1 MTYISINL
9 KHDLNGSVIGQKLID
24 LSKPTVMGIL
34 NITPDSF
41 FSGSRFSLNSNQIT
55 DQVGKMIADGAKFI
69 DIGGY
74 STRPNANDV
83 SISEE
88 IDRVSPVIEV
98 ISKDFGNKIAISIDT
113 FRSKVAREAVNAGAT
128 IINDIAGGNL
138 DEEMFQTVAE
148 LQVPYILMHSRGNP
162 QTMDRL
168 NDYKTGDGPHLT
180 LAVITELQEKVAQ
193 LRALAVKDIM
203 IDPGF
208 GFAKNAKQGF
218 EMMRNL
224 EAFKVMDL
232 PLLVGISRKSMIWR
246 TLNITADE
254 ALNGTTALNMYALSQ
269 GAKILRVHDVKEAT
283 ETIRLY
289 EELSTAESSLSLL
302 QIQSKNH
309 HGHRLIQ

>member
-1 MTYISINL
+1 MTFISINQ
-9 KHDLNGSVIGQKLID
+9 KHHSNGLVMGQKLID
-24 LSKPTVMGIL
+24 LTKPTVMGIL

-41 FSGSRFSLNSNQIT
+41 FSGSRYTPNSNQII
-55 DQVGKMIADGAKFI
+55 DQVGKMIADGASFI

-74 STRPNANDV
+74 STRPDADDV
-83 SISEE
+83 SVVEE
-88 IDRVSPVIEV
+88 IDRVTPVIEE
-98 ISKDFGNKIAISIDT
+98 IAQHFGDKVAISIDT
-113 FRSKVAREAVNAGAT
+113 FRSKVAREAVKAGAT

-162 QTMDRL
+162 QTMNKL
-168 NDYKTGDGPHLT
+168 NDYQNLT
-180 LAVITELQEKVAQ
+180 LDVITELQEKVAQ
-193 LRALAVKDIM
+193 LRALAVKDII
-203 IDPGF
+203 IDTGF

-254 ALNGTTALNMYALSQ
+254 ALNGTTVLNMYALMQ
-269 GAKILRVHDVKEAT
+269 GAKILRVHDVKEAMQT
-283 ETIRLY
+283 VRLF
-289 EELSTAESSLSLL
+289 EEL
-302 QIQSKNH
+302 
-309 HGHRLIQ
+309 GG

>member
-1 MTYISINL
+1 MTFISINH
-9 KHDLNGSVIGQKLID
+9 KHTPNGPVIGKKLID

-41 FSGSRFSLNSNQIT
+41 FSGSRYTPNSNQIT
-55 DQVGKMIADGAKFI
+55 DQVGKMIADGAVFI

-74 STRPNANDV
+74 STRLDASDV
-83 SISEE
+83 SAAEE

-98 ISKDFGNKIAISIDT
+98 IAQNFADKVAISIDT
-113 FRSKVAREAVNAGAT
+113 FRSKVAREAVKVGAT

-162 QTMDRL
+162 QTMNKL
-168 NDYKTGDGPHLT
+168 NDYKDLT
-180 LAVITELQEKVAQ
+180 LDVITELQEKVAK
-193 LRALAVKDIM
+193 LRALAVKDII

-224 EAFKVMDL
+224 DAFKVMDL

-254 ALNGTTALNMYALSQ
+254 ALNGTTALNMYALIQ

-283 ETIRLY
+283 ETVRLF
-289 EELSTAESSLSLL
+289 EEL
-302 QIQSKNH
+302 
-309 HGHRLIQ
+309 GHK

>member
-1 MTYISINL
+1 MTFISIN
-9 KHDLNGSVIGQKLID
+9 HRHTLNEPVIGQKLID
-24 LSKPTVMGIL
+24 LSKPSIMGIL

-41 FSGSRFSLNSNQIT
+41 FSGSRYTPNSNQIT
-55 DQVGKMIADGAKFI
+55 DQAGKMITDGAVFI

-74 STRPNANDV
+74 STRPDASEV
-83 SISEE
+83 SVAEE

-98 ISKDFGNKIAISIDT
+98 IAQNFGDKVAISIDT
-113 FRSKVAREAVNAGAT
+113 FRSKVAREAVKAGAT

-162 QTMDRL
+162 RTMNKL
-168 NDYKTGDGPHLT
+168 NDYQNLT
-180 LAVITELQEKVAQ
+180 LDVITELQEKVAQ
-193 LRALAVKDIM
+193 LRTLAVKDII

-218 EMMRNL
+218 EIMRNL

-254 ALNGTTALNMYALSQ
+254 ALNGTTALNMYALMQ

-283 ETIRLY
+283 ETVRLF
-289 EELSTAESSLSLL
+289 EELGY
-302 QIQSKNH
+302 K
-309 HGHRLIQ
+309 

>member
-1 MTYISINL
+1 MTSISINH
-9 KHDLNGSVIGQKLID
+9 KHDLNGPVIGQKLID

-41 FSGSRFSLNSNQIT
+41 FSRSRYSPNSNHIA
-55 DQVGKMIADGAKFI
+55 DQVGKMIADGAVFI

-74 STRPNANDV
+74 STRPDAVDV

-98 ISKDFGNKIAISIDT
+98 IAQNFGDKVAISIDT
-113 FRSKVAREAVNAGAT
+113 FRSKVAREAVKLGAA

-138 DEEMFQTVAE
+138 DDEMFQTVAE

-162 QTMDRL
+162 QTMNKL
-168 NDYKTGDGPHLT
+168 NDYQTGGVPQLT
-180 LAVITELQEKVAQ
+180 LTVITELQEKVAQ
-193 LRALAVKDIM
+193 LRALAVKDII

-232 PLLVGISRKSMIWR
+232 PILVGISRKSMIWR
-246 TLNITADE
+246 TLNITADA
-254 ALNGTTALNMYALSQ
+254 ALNGTTALNMYALMQ
-269 GAKILRVHDVKEAT
+269 GAKILRVHDVKEAV
-283 ETIRLY
+283 ETIRLF
-289 EELSTAESSLSLL
+289 EELA
-302 QIQSKNH
+302 N
-309 HGHRLIQ
+309 

>member
-1 MTYISINL
+1 MTFISINH
-9 KHDLNGSVIGQKLID
+9 KHTPNVPLIGQKLID
-24 LSKPTVMGIL
+24 LSKPSVMGIL

-41 FSGSRFSLNSNQIT
+41 FSGSRYTPNSNQIN
-55 DQVGKMIADGAKFI
+55 DQVGKMIADGAVFI

-74 STRPNANDV
+74 STRPDADDV
-83 SISEE
+83 SVSEE

-98 ISKDFGNKIAISIDT
+98 IAQSFGDKVAISIDT
-113 FRSKVAREAVNAGAT
+113 FRSKVAREAVKVGAT

-162 QTMDRL
+162 QTMNKL
-168 NDYKTGDGPHLT
+168 NVYQTGGVPHIT
-180 LAVITELQEKVAQ
+180 LDVITELQEKVAQ
-193 LRALAVKDIM
+193 LRALAVKDII

-224 EAFKVMDL
+224 DAFKVIDL

-246 TLNITADE
+246 TLNITANE
-254 ALNGTTALNMYALSQ
+254 ALNGTTALNMYALMQ

-283 ETIRLY
+283 ETVRLFK
-289 EELSTAESSLSLL
+289 ELNS
-302 QIQSKNH
+302 
-309 HGHRLIQ
+309 

>member
-1 MTYISINL
+1 MTFISINH
-9 KHDLNGSVIGQKLID
+9 KHDPNGPIIGQKLID
-24 LSKPTVMGIL
+24 LSKPSVMGIL

-41 FSGSRFSLNSNQIT
+41 FSGSRYTPNSNQII
-55 DQVGKMIADGAKFI
+55 DQVGKMIADGATFI

-74 STRPNANDV
+74 STRPDADDV
-83 SISEE
+83 SVSEE
-88 IDRVSPVIEV
+88 IDRVSPVIEG
-98 ISKDFGNKIAISIDT
+98 IAQNFGDKVAISIDT
-113 FRSKVAREAVNAGAT
+113 FRSKVAREAVKAGAT

-138 DEEMFQTVAE
+138 DEEMFQTVSE

-162 QTMDRL
+162 QTMNKL
-168 NDYKTGDGPHLT
+168 NDYKTLT
-180 LAVITELQEKVAQ
+180 LDVITELQEKVAQ
-193 LRALAVKDIM
+193 LRALAVKDII

-254 ALNGTTALNMYALSQ
+254 ALNGTTALNMYALTQ
-269 GAKILRVHDVKEAT
+269 GAKILRVHDVKEAMQT
-283 ETIRLY
+283 VRLF
-289 EELSTAESSLSLL
+289 EEL
-302 QIQSKNH
+302 
-309 HGHRLIQ
+309 GFR

>member
-1 MTYISINL
+1 MTFITIN
-9 KHDLNGSVIGQKLID
+9 HQHAPNEPVIGQKLID
-24 LSKPTVMGIL
+24 LSKPSVMGIL

-41 FSGSRFSLNSNQIT
+41 FSGSRYTPNSNQII
-55 DQVGKMIADGAKFI
+55 DQVAKMIADGAVFI

-74 STRPNANDV
+74 STRPDADDV
-83 SISEE
+83 SVAEE

-98 ISKDFGNKIAISIDT
+98 IAQNFGDKVAISIDT
-113 FRSKVAREAVNAGAT
+113 FRSKVAREAVKVGAT

-162 QTMDRL
+162 QTMNKL
-168 NDYKTGDGPHLT
+168 NVYQNLT
-180 LAVITELQEKVAQ
+180 LDVITELQEKVAQ
-193 LRALAVKDIM
+193 LRALSVKDII

-246 TLNITADE
+246 TLNITPDE
-254 ALNGTTALNMYALSQ
+254 ALNGTTALNMYALMQ

-283 ETIRLY
+283 ETIRLF
-289 EELSTAESSLSLL
+289 EELGSFES
-302 QIQSKNH
+302 
-309 HGHRLIQ
+309 

>member
-1 MTYISINL
+1 MTFISINH
-9 KHDLNGSVIGQKLID
+9 KHYPNEPVIGQKLID

-41 FSGSRFSLNSNQIT
+41 FSGSRYTPNSNQIL
-55 DQVGKMIADGAKFI
+55 DQAAKVIEDGATFI

-74 STRPNANDV
+74 STRPDADDV
-83 SISEE
+83 SVSEE
-88 IDRVSPVIEV
+88 IDRVTPVIEV
-98 ISKDFGNKIAISIDT
+98 IAQNFADKVAISIDT
-113 FRSKVAREAVNAGAT
+113 FRSKVAREAVRVGAT

-162 QTMDRL
+162 QTMSKL
-168 NDYKTGDGPHLT
+168 NDYQNLT
-180 LAVITELQEKVAQ
+180 LDVITELQEKVAK
-193 LRALAVKDIM
+193 LRALAVKDII

-224 EAFKVMDL
+224 DAFKVMDL

-254 ALNGTTALNMYALSQ
+254 ALNGTTALNMYALMQ
-269 GAKILRVHDVKEAT
+269 GAKILRVHDVKEAMQ
-283 ETIRLY
+283 TIRLF
-289 EELSTAESSLSLL
+289 EEL
-302 QIQSKNH
+302 
-309 HGHRLIQ
+309 GG

>member
-1 MTYISINL
+1 MTFISINQ
-9 KHDLNGSVIGQKLID
+9 KRHPNGPVMGQKLID
-24 LSKPTVMGIL
+24 LTKPTVMGIL

-41 FSGSRFSLNSNQIT
+41 FSGSRYTPNSNQII
-55 DQVGKMIADGAKFI
+55 DQVGKMIADGASFI

-74 STRPNANDV
+74 STRPDADDV
-83 SISEE
+83 SVAEE
-88 IDRVSPVIEV
+88 IDRVTPVIEE
-98 ISKDFGNKIAISIDT
+98 IAQHFGDKVAISIDT
-113 FRSKVAREAVNAGAT
+113 FRSKVAREAVKAGAT

-162 QTMDRL
+162 QTMSKL
-168 NDYKTGDGPHLT
+168 NDYQNLT
-180 LAVITELQEKVAQ
+180 LDVITELQEKVAQ
-193 LRALAVKDIM
+193 LRALAVKDII

-254 ALNGTTALNMYALSQ
+254 ALNGTTVLNMYALMQ
-269 GAKILRVHDVKEAT
+269 GAKILRVHDVKEAMQT
-283 ETIRLY
+283 VRLF
-289 EELSTAESSLSLL
+289 EEL
-302 QIQSKNH
+302 
-309 HGHRLIQ
+309 GY

>member
-1 MTYISINL
+1 MTFISINH
-9 KHDLNGSVIGQKLID
+9 KHTPNGPVIGQKLID
-24 LSKPTVMGIL
+24 LSKSSVMGIL

-41 FSGSRFSLNSNQIT
+41 FFGSRYTPNSNQIT
-55 DQVGKMIADGAKFI
+55 DQVGKMIADGAVFI

-74 STRPNANDV
+74 STRPDASDV
-83 SISEE
+83 SVAEE

-98 ISKDFGNKIAISIDT
+98 IAQNFGDKVAISIDT
-113 FRSKVAREAVNAGAT
+113 FRSKVAREAVKVGAT

-162 QTMDRL
+162 QTMNKL
-168 NDYKTGDGPHLT
+168 NDYKNLT
-180 LAVITELQEKVAQ
+180 LDVITELQEKVAQ
-193 LRALAVKDIM
+193 LRALAVKDII

-254 ALNGTTALNMYALSQ
+254 ALNGTTALNMYALMQ

-283 ETIRLY
+283 ETVRLF
-289 EELSTAESSLSLL
+289 EEL
-302 QIQSKNH
+302 
-309 HGHRLIQ
+309 GG

>member
-1 MTYISINL
+1 MTFISINH
-9 KHDLNGSVIGQKLID
+9 KHTPNMPVVGQKLID
-24 LSKPTVMGIL
+24 LSKPSVMGIL

-41 FSGSRFSLNSNQIT
+41 FSGSRYTPNSHQIT
-55 DQVGKMIADGAKFI
+55 DQVGKMIGDGAVFI

-74 STRPNANDV
+74 STRPNASEV
-83 SISEE
+83 SVVEE

-98 ISKDFGNKIAISIDT
+98 IAQNFGDKVAISIDT
-113 FRSKVAREAVNAGAT
+113 FRSKVAREAVKVGAT

-162 QTMDRL
+162 QTMSKL
-168 NDYKTGDGPHLT
+168 NDYQNLT
-180 LAVITELQEKVAQ
+180 LDVITELQEKVAQ
-193 LRALAVKDIM
+193 LRALAVKDII

-254 ALNGTTALNMYALSQ
+254 ALNGTTALNMYALMQ
-269 GAKILRVHDVKEAT
+269 GAKILRVHDVKEAA
-283 ETIRLY
+283 ETVRLF
-289 EELSTAESSLSLL
+289 EEL
-302 QIQSKNH
+302 
-309 HGHRLIQ
+309 GG

>member
-1 MTYISINL
+1 MTSISINH
-9 KHDLNGSVIGQKLID
+9 KHELNGPVIGQKLID
-24 LSKPTVMGIL
+24 LSKPAVMGIL

-41 FSGSRFSLNSNQIT
+41 FSGSRYSPNSNQIAEK
-55 DQVGKMIADGAKFI
+55 VGKMIADGAVFI

-74 STRPNANDV
+74 STRPDADV
-83 SISEE
+83 VSVSEE

-98 ISKDFGNKIAISIDT
+98 IALEFGDKVAISIDT
-113 FRSKVAREAVNAGAT
+113 FRSKVAREAVKLGAT

-162 QTMDRL
+162 QTMNNL
-168 NDYKTGDGPHLT
+168 NNYQMGGVPHLT
-180 LAVITELQEKVAQ
+180 LTVITELQEKVAQ
-193 LRALAVKDIM
+193 LRALAVKDII

-232 PLLVGISRKSMIWR
+232 PILVGISRKSLIWR
-246 TLNITADE
+246 TLNITAHE
-254 ALNGTTALNMYALSQ
+254 ALNGTTALNMYSLMQ
-269 GAKILRVHDVKEAT
+269 GAKILRVHDVKEAI
-283 ETIRLY
+283 ETIRLF
-289 EELSTAESSLSLL
+289 EEL
-302 QIQSKNH
+302 KD
-309 HGHRLIQ
+309 